1 MALVTVNCP
10 LCGSGSFTQ
19 VYPGTLASSEDA
31 PASYF
36 SSSRT
41 NAGHLPVVRCQQCGL
56 VMSNPRDDEQTLQS
70 VYALLQ
76 DQVYDEEETNRR
88 RTANDHLRVVARYAR
103 PGRLLDAGCATGF
116 FLAEA
121 QRQGWEATGL
131 EPSRWAVERARQRAP
146 AATVVQGSIEQADFP
161 AGYFDAITLWDV
173 LEHVNDPAKTI
184 GRLHTWLAPG
194 GFLFLNVPNSD
205 SLMARLSGRRWVLL
219 LREHLWYFSPGAIGR
234 LMQKCGLQLLD
245 TRPNYVWFS
254 LENILTRLA
263 QYPGPLRRVFASL
276 SRWSWLKA
284 ISFKFSMGEMNVIAR
299 KQK

>member
-131 EPSRWAVERARQRAP
+131 EPSRWAV
-146 AATVVQGSIEQADFP
+146 
-161 AGYFDAITLWDV
+161 
-173 LEHVNDPAKTI
+173 
-184 GRLHTWLAPG
+184 
-194 GFLFLNVPNSD
+194 
-205 SLMARLSGRRWVLL
+205 
-219 LREHLWYFSPGAIGR
+219 
-234 LMQKCGLQLLD
+234 
-245 TRPNYVWFS
+245 
-254 LENILTRLA
+254 
-263 QYPGPLRRVFASL
+263 
-276 SRWSWLKA
+276 
-284 ISFKFSMGEMNVIAR
+284 
-299 KQK
+299 